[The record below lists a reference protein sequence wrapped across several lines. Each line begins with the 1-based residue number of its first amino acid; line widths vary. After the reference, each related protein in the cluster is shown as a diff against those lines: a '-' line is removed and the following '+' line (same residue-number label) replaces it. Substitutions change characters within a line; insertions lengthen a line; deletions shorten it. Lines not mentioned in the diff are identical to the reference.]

1 MAVSSDVS
9 DPRRQPRV
17 AYSASV
23 RLSGEWSDREP
34 CFVPLLAHSLD
45 LSEGGMALVTP
56 LPLRLGAAV
65 TCSMR
70 VGGRQLYVVGSVAW
84 ERTGADGMRRVG
96 IRFLT
101 PSDED
106 AGLMRRLLALG
117 KTHPHRVQLRFEGRP
132 DTLSALAQ
140 LTRSGLALTAPLP
153 ILRRDTAVRFA
164 FDHAGAT
171 FQGHVDSVRLAQ
183 LEGMPALQVGIRVR
197 DPRAVHDAAKAASR
211 DASHNPAL
219 ASVRIHDADVRDD
232 VIVDVSLN
240 EAAPLE
246 DTARGDATPQA
257 VEVDATL
264 RDTPV
269 ASMIQTMR
277 ARIDPLPLRL
287 TVIGMLALAAFGTG
301 AFMRYQIDPAVQ
313 ASIRIMPAP
322 PISNENSAR
331 TTQRAREPV
340 AGVQPSEAVLPSGR
354 GLPLSLS
361 SPPSFKWR
369 RDRSEIFV
377 PLEGET
383 KGLHAFRVGKPPGI
397 SIDLPAAHGPLHAE
411 RYPVNHHG
419 VRRVDVAPFER
430 GTRVRVWLSE
440 PFDYRL
446 EAKPNGLRIV
456 LAR

>member
-117 KTHPHRVQLRFEGRP
+117 QTHPHRVQLRFEGRP

-171 FQGHVDSVRLAQ
+171 FQGHVDRVRLAQ

-232 VIVDVSLN
+232 AIVDASLN
-240 EAAPLE
+240 EATTLD

-264 RDTPV
+264 RDMPV
-269 ASMIQTMR
+269 ASVIQAMR
-277 ARIDPLPLRL
+277 ARIEPLPLRL

-301 AFMRYQIDPAVQ
+301 ALMRYQIDPAVQ
-313 ASIRIMPAP
+313 ASIHIMPAP
-322 PISNENSAR
+322 SSGESTAR
-331 TTQRAREPV
+331 TTLRPREPV
-340 AGVQPSEAVLPSGR
+340 AGVQRAQAALPSGR
-354 GLPLSLS
+354 GLPPS
-361 SPPSFKWR
+361 SSSAPSFKWR

-377 PLEGET
+377 PLEGEA
-383 KGLHAFRVGKPPGI
+383 KGLHAFRVGKPLGI

-419 VRRVDVAPFER
+419 VRRVDVAPFES